1 VSRIFLSHSSLDN
14 RQTIALQR
22 WLIEQNPPLANEIFL
37 DLDRRTGIQ
46 AGNKWKEALRQA
58 STRCEAVI
66 CVLSPHWEASPE
78 CMVEYRF
85 AEILNKRVF
94 CAAIAPLAGEDPT
107 REWQRVDLYGE
118 GPVIEVDIGDGGGP
132 VRFRSEGLS
141 RLRTG
146 IVGAGIGAES
156 FVWPPPDDP
165 ERAPYRGWE
174 PLKEADAAVLFGR
187 DAQILGGL
195 DDLRGM
201 RKSGLESMFV
211 VLGPSG
217 TGKSSFLR
225 AGLLPRLRRDDRNFL
240 ILDIV
245 RPQHN
250 VITGETGLAQ
260 AIYVARTRLGLPTPS
275 LGEIKDACL
284 GDAARVGALLR
295 EAQCVAS
302 AQLLD
307 RSNEV
312 PLPTLV
318 LPLDQ
323 AEELVSADAGSE
335 APVFFQLMAKLT
347 QRDGSQPDGSGGQA
361 DDGPGRVGL
370 IVAVTIRT
378 DRYQALQ
385 TAPQLGGVATVLFDD
400 LKPMPATHF
409 QEVITGPAARAT
421 QGGHPLEVEPAL
433 VNRLLEDCTEGAD
446 TLPLLALTLARLSEY
461 ATDGRLALAHY
472 QAMGGLQHIVQT
484 EIDGLLVTDPGQRQQ
499 QLELLRAAFIPWLA
513 TINPDNDQPMRR
525 VARWSDLP
533 EDSRALIDKFVAKRL
548 MVKDERKDGAIVV
561 EVALESL
568 LRQWD
573 ELAGWLREQRENLK
587 AADNLE
593 RNAAAW
599 LANDHDPA
607 WLLEGT
613 RLSDAETLAKTPG
626 FRQRL
631 AGTQDYLGASR
642 ERENQRLR
650 TEYEHQQTELR
661 NAQERQYI
669 AEAHTA
675 TLRRRSRILR
685 TVLAFT
691 AIVAIIAI
699 VGAIVAVVAR
709 HQAQARF
716 REATGVR
723 LVAEAQGML
732 AGTLPGGDARAFQQ
746 LLASQSLTAT
756 PNDGALYSA
765 VVKRVTAR
773 TIITTPDQNE
783 GVAFSPDGHRL
794 ASGSGDDTVRLWDAD
809 TGKPI
814 GAPLTGHTD
823 GVNSVAYSPDGHR
836 LASASDDKTVRLW
849 DADTGQPIG
858 APLTGHTNQV
868 NSVAYSPDG
877 HRLASASLDHTIRLW
892 NADTRSPIGAPLTGH
907 TGPVNS
913 VAYSPDGHRL
923 ASASADNTVRLWN
936 ADTGQPIGAPLT
948 GHTGPVR
955 SVAFSPD
962 GHRLASASDDNT
974 VRLWNADTGQPIGAP
989 LSGHTNSVLS
999 VAFSPDGHQVAS
1011 GSGDAMVRLWNADT
1025 GQPIGDSLTGHTN
1038 MVTSVAFSP
1047 DGTRVVSASVDKTL
1061 RVWNVAATDLPL
1073 TGHASDAYGVAF
1085 SPDGHRLASGSKD
1098 KTIRL
1103 WDAET
1108 GQPIGAPLIGHT
1120 DKVVSV
1126 AFSPDGHR
1134 LASAS
1139 KDETIRLWNADT
1151 GQPIGK
1157 PLTGHTDWVY
1167 GVAFSPDGHRLASA
1181 SLDGTVR
1188 LWNADTGQPIG
1199 KPLTGHT
1206 DKVYG
1211 VAFSPDGRRLAS
1223 ASKDETIRLWNADT
1237 GQPIGAPL
1245 TGHTNQVLSVAFS
1258 PDGHHLASAGSDNTI
1273 RLWNADTGQPIGA
1286 PLTGH
1291 TNTVASVAFSPDG
1304 RRLASASYDKTL
1316 RLWNADTG
1324 QPIGD
1329 PLLGHKA
1336 GVNSVAYSPDG
1347 TRIVSGSDDHNLRL
1361 WPAVASPAD
1370 LCSKLTAN
1378 MSHKQWQDWV
1388 SPHIGYIQVCPN
1400 LPVPADNPN

>member
-22 WLIEQNPPLANEIFL
+22 WLIEQEPPLANEIFL
-37 DLDRRTGIQ
+37 DLDSRGGISP
-46 AGNKWKEALRQA
+46 GTKWKDALRQA

-66 CVLSPHWEASPE
+66 CVLSPHWEDSPE
-78 CMVEYRF
+78 CKVEYRF
-85 AEILNKRVF
+85 AEYLNKRVF
-94 CAAIAPLAGEDPT
+94 CAAIAPLAGEDAT

-118 GPVIEVDIGDGGGP
+118 GPVTEVDIGDGGGP
-132 VRFRSEGLS
+132 VSFRSEGLS
-141 RLRTG
+141 LLREG
-146 IVGAGIGAES
+146 IIGAGIGAES
-156 FVWPPPDDP
+156 FVWPPPKDP

-174 PLKEADAAVLFGR
+174 PLEEPDAAVFFGR

-195 DDLRGM
+195 DGLRGM
-201 RKSGLESMFV
+201 RKSGLASMFV

-245 RPQHN
+245 RPQRN
-250 VITGETGLAQ
+250 VITMETGLAQ
-260 AIYVARTRLGLPTPS
+260 AIYAARTRLGLPTPS
-275 LGEIKDACL
+275 LGEIKNACL

-295 EAQCVAS
+295 EAQRVAS

-307 RSNEV
+307 RPNEV

-335 APVFFQLMAKLT
+335 APVFLQLIAELT

-361 DDGPGRVGL
+361 DGGPGRVGL

-400 LKPMPATHF
+400 LKPMPATQF
-409 QEVITGPAARAT
+409 KEVITGPAVRAT
-421 QGGHPLEVEPAL
+421 QGGHPLDVEPAL

-446 TLPLLALTLARLSEY
+446 TLPLLALTLARLYEY
-461 ATDGRLALAHY
+461 ATDGRLTLAHY

-484 EIDGLLVTDPGQRQQ
+484 EIDGLLATDPGQRQQ

-599 LANDHDPA
+599 LANNHDPA

-613 RLSDAETLAKTPG
+613 RLSDAETLANTPG

-631 AGTQDYLGASR
+631 AGTHDYLDASR
-642 ERENQRLR
+642 QRENQR
-650 TEYEHQQTELR
+650 
-661 NAQERQYI
+661 
-669 AEAHTA
+669 AEAQKQQHEAELEAARALAAAETQA
-675 TLRRRSRILR
+675 REEAQAHAVVLRKRSRVLR
-685 TVLAFT
+685 AVLAAT
-691 AIVAIIAI
+691 
-699 VGAIVAVVAR
+699 AVVAVIAVIGGITAVIGF
-709 HQAQARF
+709 AQARTARNEAQGRF
-716 REATGVR
+716 REATGLR

-732 AGTLPGGDARAFQQ
+732 AGTRPGGDARAFEE
-746 LLASQSLTAT
+746 LLASRSLTPT
-756 PNDGALYSA
+756 PDDGALFSA
-765 VVKRVTAR
+765 VVKRVTTR
-773 TIITTPDQNE
+773 TIIATPDRNF
-783 GVAFSPDGHRL
+783 GVA
-794 ASGSGDDTVRLWDAD
+794 V
-809 TGKPI
+809 
-814 GAPLTGHTD
+814 
-823 GVNSVAYSPDGHR
+823 SPDGHR
-836 LASASDDKTVRLW
+836 LASASADKTIRLW

-858 APLTGHTNQV
+858 APLTGHTGRV
-868 NSVAYSPDG
+868 NSVAFSPDG
-877 HRLASASLDHTIRLW
+877 HRLASASFD
-892 NADTRSPIGAPLTGH
+892 A
-907 TGPVNS
+907 
-913 VAYSPDGHRL
+913 
-923 ASASADNTVRLWN
+923 TVRVWD

-948 GHTGPVR
+948 GHTGPVYGVAFSPDGHR
-955 SVAFSPD
+955 LASASADHTIRLWDADTGQPIGKNLTGHTDEVNSVAFSPDGHRLTSASDDKTIRVWDADTGQPIGNPLTGHTNTVASVAFSPD
-962 GHRLASASDDNT
+962 GHRLASASADAT
-974 VRLWNADTGQPIGAP
+974 VRLWDTDTGQPIGAP
-989 LSGHTNSVLS
+989 LTGHTNSVIS
-999 VAFSPDGHQVAS
+999 
-1011 GSGDAMVRLWNADT
+1011 
-1025 GQPIGDSLTGHTN
+1025 
-1038 MVTSVAFSP
+1038 
-1047 DGTRVVSASVDKTL
+1047 
-1061 RVWNVAATDLPL
+1061 
-1073 TGHASDAYGVAF
+1073 VAF
-1085 SPDGHRLASGSKD
+1085 SPDGHRLASGSGD
-1098 KTIRL
+1098 ATVRL
-1103 WDAET
+1103 WDTDT
-1108 GQPIGAPLIGHT
+1108 GQPIGAPLTGHT
-1120 DKVVSV
+1120 NTVFSV

-1139 KDETIRLWNADT
+1139 ADATVRVWNVAATD
-1151 GQPIGK
+1151 Q
-1157 PLTGHTDWVY
+1157 PLTGHTGSVY

-1181 SLDGTVR
+1181 S
-1188 LWNADTGQPIG
+1188 AD
-1199 KPLTGHT
+1199 K
-1206 DKVYG
+1206 
-1211 VAFSPDGRRLAS
+1211 
-1223 ASKDETIRLWNADT
+1223 TIRLWD
-1237 GQPIGAPL
+1237 
-1245 TGHTNQVLSVAFS
+1245 
-1258 PDGHHLASAGSDNTI
+1258 
-1273 RLWNADTGQPIGA
+1273 ADTGQPIGA

-1304 RRLASASYDKTL
+1304 HRLASASYDKTV

-1329 PLLGHKA
+1329 PLTGHTDP
-1336 GVNSVAYSPDG
+1336 VSSVAFSPDG
-1347 TRIVSGSDDHNLRL
+1347 TRIVSGSDDHTLRL
-1361 WPAVASPAD
+1361 WPAVASPTD
-1370 LCSKLTAN
+1370 LCNELTAN
-1378 MSHKQWQDWV
+1378 MSHQQWRDWV
-1388 SPHIGYIQVCPN
+1388 SPAIDYIQVCPN
-1400 LPVPADNPN
+1400 LPVPADNPS